1 MGKLTKLLKVV
12 TVLLSIALVGL
23 VFLSNKLDKETGDL
37 NDEVVHLTTRT
48 EEVKDPTQPIGVLLL
63 GLDGRD
69 GGFDN
74 SRSDAIL
81 VASINPE
88 YETTEIVTIPR
99 DTLVEMNVLGGKLDK
114 INHSYMNGGV
124 DSTIRTVSNYLDFPV
139 HYVVEINMQGLED
152 LIDSIGGIYLTPTI
166 TFSDKGHDY
175 VEGEPTTMNGHKAL
189 TYARMRKKDPKGDV
203 GRGERQQE
211 IINALVDKLVSMDA
225 VANYNQILE
234 VVKGNMRT
242 NVPITAG
249 LIKDYIPALTAINKH
264 SATEYNDYTI
274 NGVYYLG
281 LHESERLRLSN
292 RLRNN
297 LGLENTGTDKEYILE
312 NASVGDLGGYNVFN
326 GSYEQEEEI
335 YTDTNYEYS
344 ATTSLEETDP
354 ETTYEQEESNT
365 YEGSNGYRDSEDELE
380 LFYGESSQ

>member
-1 MGKLTKLLKVV
+1 M
-12 TVLLSIALVGL
+12 LSLALVGL
-23 VFLSNKLDKETGDL
+23 LFLSSKLDKETGDL
-37 NDEVVHLTTRT
+37 NEKVVHLTTRT
-48 EEVKDPTQPIGVLLL
+48 EEVKDPTQPVGVLLL

-74 SRSDAIL
+74 SRSDAII
-81 VASINPE
+81 VASVNPE
-88 YETTEIVTIPR
+88 KRTTELVTIPR

-124 DSTIRTVSNYLDFPV
+124 DSTIRTVSNYLDFPI

-152 LIDSIGGIYLTPTI
+152 LIDSIGGISLTPTI

-175 VEGEPTTMNGHKAL
+175 VEGQPTTMSGVKAL

-211 IINALVDKLVSMDA
+211 IINALVDKLISMDA
-225 VANYNQILE
+225 VANYNQILD

-249 LIKDYIPALTAINKH
+249 LIKDYLPALTTINKH

-281 LHESERLRLSN
+281 LSESERLRFSN

-297 LGLENTGTDKEYILE
+297 IGEDITETDKEYILD
-312 NASVGDLGGYNVFN
+312 NANKGNLEGYNIN
-326 GSYEQEEEI
+326 IYEDTYSDSLYGSYEE
-335 YTDTNYEYS
+335 
-344 ATTSLEETDP
+344 P
-354 ETTYEQEESNT
+354 ELNGYGS
-365 YEGSNGYRDSEDELE
+365 SNGYGETDEEVE
-380 LFYGESSQ
+380 LYYGGEFSVDPEE

>member
-1 MGKLTKLLKVV
+1 MGKLTKVLKGITVV
-12 TVLLSIALVGL
+12 LSVTLVGL
-23 VFLSNKLDKETGDL
+23 IFLSSKLDKETVDL
-37 NDEVVHLTTRT
+37 NEKVVHLTTRT
-48 EEVKDPTQPIGVLLL
+48 DEVKDPTQPVGVLLL

-74 SRSDAIL
+74 SRSDAII
-81 VASINPE
+81 VASVNPE
-88 YETTEIVTIPR
+88 NRTTELVTIPR

-124 DSTIRTVSNYLDFPV
+124 DSTIRTVSNYLDFPI

-152 LIDSIGGIYLTPTI
+152 LIDSIGGISLTPTI

-175 VEGEPTTMNGHKAL
+175 IEGQPTTMSGNKAL
-189 TYARMRKKDPKGDV
+189 TYARMRKKDPKGDI

-225 VANYNQILE
+225 VTNYNQILD

-249 LIKDYIPALTAINKH
+249 LIKDYFPALTTINKH
-264 SATEYNDYTI
+264 SVTEYNDYTI

-281 LHESERLRLSN
+281 LNESERLRFSN

-297 LGLENTGTDKEYILE
+297 LDKGNTETDKEYILD
-312 NASVGDLGGYNVFN
+312 NANKGNLEGYNIN
-326 GSYEQEEEI
+326 IYE
-335 YTDTNYEYS
+335 DTY
-344 ATTSLEETDP
+344 
-354 ETTYEQEESNT
+354 
-365 YEGSNGYRDSEDELE
+365 
-380 LFYGESSQ
+380 